1 MTALITQWL
10 AFLKGVDT
18 LAGIPLLVGG
28 LVLMLFGWRLWRV
41 CVVLSFGMLGAALGA
56 RLAPFGDH
64 QMLWALIGGAV
75 LAALSYRPARYC
87 VPALAGIIGAG
98 LTAYLFSGTSLTG
111 PPFWLVLGM
120 VFVAASALALINRLA
135 VVIGV
140 AALLGAV
147 LLMSGLTIF
156 AALSPDLFG
165 YFKMVAAGSSIVLPF
180 ALLVPSVVSC
190 CYQAGETSRLGVE
203 L

>member
-1 MTALITQWL
+1 MAASIAQWL
-10 AFLKGVDT
+10 AFLKGADT

-28 LVLMLFGWRLWRV
+28 LVLMLFGWRLWKV
-41 CVVLSFGMLGAALGA
+41 CVVLSFGLLGTALGA
-56 RLAPFGDH
+56 RFAPFGDS

-75 LAALSYRPARYC
+75 LGALSYRPARYC

-111 PPFWLVLGM
+111 PPFWLVVGM
-120 VFVAASALALINRLA
+120 VFVATSALALINRLV

-140 AALLGAV
+140 TAFLGAV

-156 AALSPDLFG
+156 AALSPDLFS
-165 YFKMVAAGSSIVLPF
+165 YFKMAAAGSSIVLPF
-180 ALLVPSVVSC
+180 VLLVPSVVSC